1 MLLIVFAIVAGCTG
15 AATRHRV
22 SGLTTTTL
30 PRFTTTTA
38 PRTIATAPVLPGP
51 DVQRLLNDERRTY
64 GSPGA
69 LAVVQIGHRHWFVSS
84 GSADIH
90 GTEITSRTR
99 FRIASITKPLLA
111 ALVLDAASRHELS
124 LDDVVNELLP
134 GLLRPDQP
142 ITMRML
148 LNHTSGV
155 FDEANDGNPGADIKR
170 LNSPQLRHQARQLIA
185 RRRAGQRVVYPDH
198 LLVALAETH
207 PRYFA
212 PGSSYHYS
220 RTDYQLAA
228 MVLEHVTHSSLATL
242 MSTRIAEPL
251 GLRHT
256 TLAPTDLGSPELRG
270 YGTNL
275 TPGELVDLTDDLT
288 LFGNGGSGGVI
299 ATAEDVLTTMRA
311 IVSGRL
317 LSVAQVDD
325 MKMPTVQSKNLYGLG
340 LITYHLT
347 CGVFYGHEGG
357 VAGTASIAIVST
369 RGDIGAV
376 IALNWRGSKDPQLP
390 ALADKL
396 LCT

>member
-1 MLLIVFAIVAGCTG
+1 MFAIVSGCTG
-15 AATRHRV
+15 AVTRHPV
-22 SGLTTTTL
+22 SRITTTTG
-30 PRFTTTTA
+30 PRFVTTTA
-38 PRTIATAPVLPGP
+38 KRTIAAAPVLPGP

-69 LAVVQIGHRHWFVSS
+69 LAVVQIGDRHWFVSS
-84 GSADIH
+84 GTADTQ

-99 FRIASITKPLLA
+99 FRIASITKPLVA

-142 ITMRML
+142 ITVRML

-155 FDEANDGNPGADIKR
+155 FDEASDGNPGTDVKR
-170 LNSPQLRHQARQLIA
+170 LINPQLRHQERQLLA
-185 RRRAGQRVVYPDH
+185 RRRAGQRVVYSDQ

-212 PGSSYHYS
+212 PGTSYHYS

-228 MVLEHVTHSSLATL
+228 MVLEHVTHSSLSTL
-242 MSTRIAEPL
+242 MSTRIAGPL

-256 TLAPTDLGSPELRG
+256 TLAPADLGSPELRG
-270 YGTNL
+270 YGPNR

-288 LFGNGGSGGVI
+288 LFGNGGSGGVM
-299 ATAEDVLTTMRA
+299 ATADDILIILRA

-317 LSVAQVDD
+317 LPAVQVDD
-325 MKMPTVQSKNLYGLG
+325 MKTATVQSKNLYGLG

-357 VAGTASIAIVST
+357 VAGTASIAIVSN
-369 RGDIGAV
+369 RGDMGAV
-376 IALNWRGSKDPQLP
+376 IALNWRGSRDPQLP